1 MDRGEL
7 LRRYA
12 AGERDFTGADLRSAD
27 LSNCDLRGAKLV
39 RAQLHGANLC
49 TANLQGADFSGA
61 GLDAALD
68 GLPRV
73 NLKEANLDEGRFD
86 GADLSAALLQ
96 RASLKNAHFANAR
109 LGAADFA
116 GADLSGADFTGAA
129 FSGAGRTIFQGANL
143 TGAILANG
151 DLTNCLFD
159 GAQIAN
165 ANLQG
170 AKLPAESDFGATDS
184 WGRRAGSPWPLG
196 ATWARDGSACNFALF
211 SVHAKAVTLLLYSGN
226 DLSTPAKTVE
236 LDSRLNRTNRI
247 WHARVS
253 AAELASILYY
263 AYQVDGPSDEAGG
276 HRFDAQRVLFDPYAR
291 TLFYPPGFEIAAA
304 SRPGSNAGR
313 AILGFVPGS
322 TAPFDWAGDQRPVH
336 RGDMV
341 IYELHVKGF
350 TVRPNAGVSEANR
363 GTYLGLIEKIPYLKG
378 LGVTAVELLP
388 VYHFEPEKGG
398 NYWGY
403 MPLSFFCP
411 HQHYS
416 RNPDVTRIAD
426 EFRTMVKAMHAAG
439 IEVILDVV
447 YNHTA
452 EGDKDG
458 AVLSYRGIDDTTYY
472 LLNPDISYRND
483 SGTGNVFRTAHP
495 AVRQLVLDSLR
506 YWVTEM
512 HVDGFRFDLATIFSR
527 NQDGSINLEDPSII
541 SEISSDPDFAGIRL
555 IAEPWDLATYQLGRS
570 FPGISWAQWNGRF
583 RDDVRS
589 FVKGDR
595 GLVPSLM
602 RRLYGSDDL
611 FPDSLPY
618 SYLPSQS
625 VNFITAHD
633 GFCLYDLVSYNQ
645 KYNQANGHGNT
656 DGTDDNRSWNC
667 GWEGDVNAPAE
678 VLQLRRRQIKNFC
691 CLLML
696 SNGTPMFCA
705 GDEFLNTQGGNNN
718 PYNQDNET
726 TWLDWDLLQR
736 NADMFRFFKLMIA
749 FRKSH
754 AVLASR
760 TFWRERVQW
769 YGVDHAGPDFSDD
782 SHAFA
787 FQLTGDSICTE
798 DTFVTT
804 QDIYVMVNAY
814 WESLEFRIQADPNR
828 VIPWKR
834 VVDTSL
840 ASPDDI
846 AEPGSE
852 MRTDAATYAVQP
864 RSIVVLIRG

>member
-1 MDRGEL
+1 MDRMEL

-39 RAQLHGANLC
+39 RAQLRGANLRG
-49 TANLQGADFSGA
+49 ANLQGADFSGA
-61 GLDAALD
+61 SLEVNMD

-73 NLKEANLDEGRFD
+73 NLKEANLSEGRFD

-96 RASLKNAHFANAR
+96 KASLKNARFLQAS

-116 GADLSGADFTGAA
+116 GADLSGANFTNAV
-129 FSGAGRTIFQGANL
+129 FSGVGRTIFQGANL
-143 TGAILANG
+143 SGATFNG

-159 GAQIAN
+159 GAQITG

-170 AKLPAESDFGATDS
+170 ATLPDGSGFGATDS
-184 WGRRAGSPWPLG
+184 WGRKAGSPWPLG
-196 ATWARDGSACNFALF
+196 ATWTQDGSACNFALF
-211 SVHAKAVTLLLYSGN
+211 STHAKAVTLLLYPGD
-226 DLSTPAKTVE
+226 DLSNPAKTVE
-236 LDSRLNRTNRI
+236 LDPRLNRTNRV

-253 AAELASILYY
+253 AAELASMRYY
-263 AYQVDGPSDEAGG
+263 AYRVDGPSDGTGG
-276 HRFDAQRVLFDPYAR
+276 RRFDVQKVLFDPYAR
-291 TLFYPPGFEIAAA
+291 TLFYPPAFDKAAA

-313 AILGFVPGS
+313 AILGLVPGPA
-322 TAPFDWAGDQRPVH
+322 APFDWSGDQRPVH
-336 RGDMV
+336 RGDTI

-350 TVRPNAGVSEANR
+350 TVRPSSGVSEGNR
-363 GTYLGLIEKIPYLKG
+363 GTYLGLIEKIPYLKD

-416 RNPDVTRIAD
+416 RNPDVVRIAD
-426 EFRTMVKAMHAAG
+426 EFRTMVKALHAAG

-452 EGDKDG
+452 EGDKEG

-472 LLNPDISYRND
+472 LLNPDLSYRND
-483 SGTGNVFRTAHP
+483 SGTGNVVRTAHP

-527 NQDGSINLEDPSII
+527 NQDGSINLDDPSII
-541 SEISSDPDFAGIRL
+541 SEISSDPAFAGIRL
-555 IAEPWDLATYQLGRS
+555 IAEPWDTATYQLGRS

-583 RDDVRS
+583 RDDMRS

-595 GLVPSLM
+595 GLVPSAI

-611 FPDSLPY
+611 FPDSLPF

-633 GFCLYDLVSYNQ
+633 GFCLYDLVAYNR
-645 KYNQANGHGNT
+645 KHNEANGHGNT

-667 GWEGDVNAPAE
+667 GWEGDLNAPPE
-678 VLQLRRRQIKNFC
+678 VLELRRRQVKNLC
-691 CLLML
+691 CLLLL

-705 GDEFLNTQGGNNN
+705 GDEFLNTQHGNNN

-726 TWLDWDLLQR
+726 TWLDWDRLQQ
-736 NADMFRFFKLMIA
+736 NADVFRFFRLMIA

-754 AVLASR
+754 AVLTSR
-760 TFWRERVQW
+760 TFWRERVRW
-769 YGVDHAGPDFSDD
+769 YGVSLDDPDFSDD

-787 FQLTGDSICTE
+787 FQLTGDPAIYTE
-798 DTFVTT
+798 DKFVTT
-804 QDIYVMVNAY
+804 QDIYVMINAY
-814 WESLEFRIQADPNR
+814 WEPLQFRIQADPNR
-828 VIPWKR
+828 FIPWKR
-834 VVDTSL
+834 VVDTAL

-846 AEPGSE
+846 VEPGNE
-852 MRTDAATYAVQP
+852 IGIDAATYSVQP
-864 RSIVVLIRG
+864 RSIVVLIRE

>member
-1 MDRGEL
+1 MDRVEL
-7 LRRYA
+7 LKRYA
-12 AGERDFTGADLRSAD
+12 AGERDFTGADLRNGD
-27 LSNCDLRGAKLV
+27 LSNCDLRGVKLV
-39 RAQLHGANLC
+39 RAQLRGANLSG
-49 TANLQGADFSGA
+49 ANLQGADFSGA
-61 GLDAALD
+61 SLEVNMD

-73 NLKEANLDEGRFD
+73 NLKKANLSDSRFD
-86 GADLSAALLQ
+86 GANLSAALLQ
-96 RASLKNAHFANAR
+96 GASLRNAR
-109 LGAADFA
+109 FTQAYLGATDFA
-116 GADLSGADFTGAA
+116 GADLVGADFTGAT
-129 FSGAGRTIFQGANL
+129 FGGIGRTIFQGANL
-143 TGAILANG
+143 RGAMFTNG

-159 GAQIAN
+159 GAQIDG
-165 ANLQG
+165 ANLRG
-170 AKLPAESDFGATDS
+170 AKLPIESAFGATDS
-184 WGRRAGSPWPLG
+184 WGREAGSPWPLG
-196 ATWARDGSACNFALF
+196 ATWTADGSACNFALF
-211 SVHAKAVTLLLYSGN
+211 SVHAKAATLLLYSAN
-226 DLSTPAKTVE
+226 DLTNPGKTVQ
-236 LDSRLNRTNRI
+236 LNRTNRI

-253 AAELASILYY
+253 AADLAPIIFY
-263 AYQVDGPSDEAGG
+263 AYQVDGPSDGAGG
-276 HRFDAQRVLFDPYAR
+276 RRFDSKKVLFDPYAR
-291 TLFYPPGFEIAAA
+291 TLFYPPEFSKGDA

-313 AILGFVPGS
+313 AVLGRVPDF
-322 TAPFDWAGDQRPVH
+322 TASFDWTGDHKPVH
-336 RGDMV
+336 RGDAV

-350 TVRPNAGVSEANR
+350 TVRSNSGVSEANR
-363 GTYLGLIEKIPYLKG
+363 GTYLGLIEKVPYLKE
-378 LGVTAVELLP
+378 LCVTAVELLP

-416 RNPDVTRIAD
+416 RSHDVNQIAD
-426 EFRTMVKAMHAAG
+426 EFRTMVKALHAAE

-452 EGDKDG
+452 EGDQDG
-458 AVLSYRGIDDTTYY
+458 PVLSYRGIDDTTYY
-472 LLNPDISYRND
+472 LLNPDLSYRND

-495 AVRQLVLDSLR
+495 TVRQLVLDSLR

-527 NQDGSINLEDPSII
+527 NQDGSINLDDPSII
-541 SEISSDPDFAGIRL
+541 SEISSDPDFVGVRL

-595 GLVPSLM
+595 GLAPSLM
-602 RRLYGSDDL
+602 TRLYGSDDL
-611 FPDSLPY
+611 FPDTLPY

-645 KYNQANGHGNT
+645 KHNEANGHGNT
-656 DGTDDNRSWNC
+656 DGTNDSRSWNC
-667 GWEGDVNAPAE
+667 GWEGDLNAPAD
-678 VLQLRRRQIKNFC
+678 VLQLRRRQVKNFC

-705 GDEFLNTQGGNNN
+705 GDEFLNTQRGNNN

-726 TWLDWDLLQR
+726 TWLDWDLLQQ
-736 NADMFRFFKLMIA
+736 NADIFRFFKLMIA

-760 TFWRERVQW
+760 TFWRERIQW
-769 YGVDHAGPDFSDD
+769 YGVDHSNPDFSDD

-787 FQLTGDSICTE
+787 CQLTGVPIYTE
-798 DTFVTT
+798 DKFVTT
-804 QDIYVMVNAY
+804 QDIYAMINAY
-814 WESLEFRIQADPNR
+814 WEPLQFRIQADPNR
-828 VIPWKR
+828 FIPWKR
-834 VVDTSL
+834 VIDTNL

-846 AEPGSE
+846 AEPGNE
-852 MRTDAATYAVQP
+852 VGIDRATYAVQP
-864 RSIVVLIRG
+864 RSIVVLIKG